1 MKMKRRKSTIS
12 KLVAL
17 CLAAVMTLAMSV
29 TAFAAVTIDED
40 TGAITSTGTITVTG
54 QASDAGATVSAYKV
68 IDIQFDG
75 TQPVEPV
82 YTWTDAMAAWFG
94 TEKGTTFAEYIDKE
108 NNNAVTEVYTGLN
121 AAAMNTFYSSLS
133 DTAKGA
139 AVASATIDN
148 TTYTASLKVPAGVYV
163 LITTGTDGH
172 AYQPVVVTVDI
183 EYNNINGEWSV
194 VANTSAVIKGSAP
207 GIEKEVD
214 DAAVAI
220 GDVVKYQL
228 TVDIPS
234 YPEDAVVTTFEIGDV
249 LSAGLTL
256 DKNSLAIYIG
266 TEDNVLPTDYYDL
279 DVDTENQFKYTL
291 DYEKIKANA
300 QYQNATKIYVTY
312 SAAVNA
318 NAFTGTA
325 SDETPLE
332 NDAFVGYTNNPY
344 SNDGY
349 TTVPA
354 KETVYTYGIDIT
366 KYAKGGEALAGA
378 VFQLTEG
385 DSDTPMNF
393 VLVSEGTYRPAIGA
407 EAEATADLAV
417 SEDGNL
423 VIQGLDLGTYTL
435 KETVAPGGYVL
446 PEDGITI
453 KLVDDNLDGKP
464 DGILDSNAEGSEAD
478 ATVSTAT
485 GSTIKEGSVSVT
497 DNILSLGVEN
507 TIYTDD
513 GFDLPATG
521 GMGTMVFTVAGILLM
536 GGAAILVVVALKKR
550 RSN

>member
-29 TAFAAVTIDED
+29 TAFAAVEIKN
-40 TGAITSTGTITVTG
+40 STGSITVNGMET
-54 QASDAGATVSAYKV
+54 DNGAEIKAYKV
-68 IDIQFDG
+68 INIQFDDVDQ
-75 TQPVEPV
+75 QPVEPV
-82 YTWTDAMAAWFG
+82 YQWTETMQDWLKTKAA
-94 TEKGTTFAEYIDKE
+94 ENYSAYID
-108 NNNAVTEVYTGLN
+108 ADGYVTSTYRELS
-121 AAAMNTFYSSLS
+121 AAALNTFYKDVMAAGILMHPDATGIMNNQTAVLANLTAGEYLVTAERSGVEYQPM
-133 DTAKGA
+133 TAK
-139 AVASATIDN
+139 
-148 TTYTASLKVPAGVYV
+148 
-163 LITTGTDGH
+163 
-172 AYQPVVVTVDI
+172 VDI
-183 EYNNINGEWSV
+183 VYTEDTENPENSGWFIEDAEIV
-194 VANTSAVIKGSAP
+194 LKGSAP
-207 GIEKEVD
+207 GIEKEATGSDLSVQ
-214 DAAVAI
+214 I
-220 GDVVKYQL
+220 GDTVSYKL

-234 YPEDAVVTTFEIGDV
+234 YPKDAVVTRFVIGDT
-249 LSAGLTL
+249 LSDGLTL
-256 DKNSLAIYIG
+256 NTGSIKVFIGDEKTLLPEDSYELSYKDNGFEVNLTDTYKSLK
-266 TEDNVLPTDYYDL
+266 TDYSS
-279 DVDTENQFKYTL
+279 
-291 DYEKIKANA
+291 AN
-300 QYQNATKIYVTY
+300 KIYVTY
-312 SAAVNA
+312 TATVN
-318 NAFTGTA
+318 NQAFGEDALGNT
-325 SDETPLE
+325 
-332 NDAFVGYTNNPY
+332 AFVGYTNNPY
-344 SNDGY
+344 KDTNNK
-349 TTVPA
+349 TETE
-354 KETVYTYGIDIT
+354 ETVYTYGIDIT
-366 KYAKGGEALAGA
+366 KYAKESNTSLAGA

-453 KLVDDNLDGKP
+453 TLVDDNHDGKP
-464 DGILDSNAEGSEAD
+464 DGKLDFGGEEAT
-478 ATVSTAT
+478 ASTAT

-497 DNILSLGVEN
+497 ANILSLGVEN